1 VGSRRQHV
9 FVLLFVIALV
19 AVSGIIIA
27 SKETKL
33 GLDLQGGLQLV
44 YEGQPTGTATEV
56 SGEDIEDS
64 INIIEKR
71 INNLGVSEAEV
82 ARLGNKNITVG
93 LPGVTDANRASE
105 QVGTT
110 AQLFFYD
117 WEPNLLGQERLI
129 GGHPGQQPPAAAV
142 KKLEKEW
149 KDAGR
154 NPESFENSLLIASG
168 AYPNAYQA
176 ALLAEKQTPKTK
188 EECGK
193 CSVAK
198 PRFYLFE
205 DGPKHKL
212 LAGPELNEKD
222 LYESPTGETL
232 SKNGTTVVEIP
243 AGTVLVSELPV
254 DESGKVDE
262 TAQPGWFALNDNYA
276 LSGSEITEPKQEYA
290 QGNGEPNV
298 AFKFTDEGRE
308 NFQNVTRKI
317 AQRGQSQAIGPV
329 TNAEQA
335 AATSGHFAVILDN
348 EVQSRPIINY
358 AENPDGIDGR
368 QGAQISGGFSGEHGL
383 EQAQELATT
392 LQIGALPIELHLISE
407 TQVSATLGSQ
417 ALHDGIKAGIIGLAL
432 VVIFL
437 LAYYRFLGLIAV
449 IALVAYG
456 VIFFALIKLIPI
468 TLTLP
473 GIAGLVLTIG
483 VAADS
488 NIVIFERI
496 KEEVRAGRS
505 MQSAITAG
513 YKRGIS
519 TIVDANVVTI
529 LTAFI
534 LFVLATA
541 GVKGFAFTLGVG
553 TLTSLLTAVVF
564 TQALLGTMSNSKM
577 LKSRSAL
584 GAGGEGRRW
593 HFDFMGASRW
603 FFTFSG
609 IILLIGAVALSTKEL
624 NFGIDFKSGTRITAA
639 LEKPTNE
646 GEVRESL
653 EEAGV
658 SNAEVQQVTV
668 PHFGNNVFQIESA
681 QLQPNEVHE
690 VEKELGADYG
700 VAKEGFESTS
710 VGPTFGNQ
718 VAESAV
724 KALIFSLLVI
734 LVYVALRFEP
744 KFAVPVMIALAHDI
758 LITGGVYALTGKE
771 VSSGTVAAF
780 LTILGYSLY
789 DTIIVF
795 DRIRENVPRM
805 PRAAFSQI
813 VNRSMSEVLTRS
825 LATSFTTLLAVLS
838 LLIFG
843 SATLQDFA
851 FAMLIGIASGTYS
864 SIFIASPVLTA
875 WKEREPQFVRRR
887 QRIAEVEGG
896 LVPAFADDVQVAK
909 LSDDDETDAE
919 IAADIEREAPLAEA
933 TGGERRRRLGR
944 GRAATQGTVDEVE
957 AVEAPEAAEP
967 EEAPE
972 APSAPEPTE
981 KAPARAGPPDN
992 GANPE
997 SAERRKRNE
1006 ERRARRAQRRKGR
1019 RR

>member
-1 VGSRRQHV
+1 VGSRRLHV
-9 FVLLFVIALV
+9 FVLLFVVALV
-19 AVSGIIIA
+19 AISGIVIA
-27 SKETKL
+27 TKETKL

-71 INNLGVSEAEV
+71 INNLGVSESEV

-93 LPGVTDANRASE
+93 LPGVTDANRAAE

-117 WEPNLLGQERLI
+117 WEPNLLGPERAI
-129 GGHPGQQPPAAAV
+129 GGHPGTQPPAEAV

-149 KDAGR
+149 EEAGR
-154 NPESFENSLLIASG
+154 NTKSFESKILIASG

-176 ALLAEKQTPKTK
+176 ALLAEKQPPKSK
-188 EECGK
+188 EECEK

-205 DGPKHKL
+205 DNAKHKL
-212 LAGPELNEKD
+212 LAGPELSEGD
-222 LYESPTGETL
+222 LYETPTGETL

-243 AGTVLVSELPV
+243 AGTVLVSELPT
-254 DESGKVDE
+254 DETGKLDE
-262 TAQPGWFALNDNYA
+262 TAQPGWFALNDEYA
-276 LSGSEITEPKQEYA
+276 LSGNEITEPKQEYA
-290 QGNGEPNV
+290 QGTGEPNV
-298 AFKFTDEGRE
+298 AFKFTDQGRE

-317 AQRGQSQAIGPV
+317 ALRGQSQAIAG
-329 TNAEQA
+329 EEA
-335 AATSGHFAVILDN
+335 AGRSGHFAVILDN
-348 EVQSRPIINY
+348 EVQSRPIINFQ
-358 AENPDGIDGR
+358 ENPDGIDGR
-368 QGAQISGGFSGEHGL
+368 QGAQISGGFSGDHGL
-383 EQAQELATT
+383 ETAQELATT

-417 ALHDGIKAGIIGLAL
+417 ALHDGIKAGIIGLLL
-432 VVIFL
+432 VCIFL
-437 LAYYRFLGLIAV
+437 LVYYRFLGFISI
-449 IALVAYG
+449 IALAAYG
-456 VIFFALIKLIPI
+456 VIFFAMIKLIPI

-496 KEEVRAGRS
+496 KEEIRAGRS
-505 MQSAITAG
+505 MQGAITAG

-519 TIVDANVVTI
+519 TIIDANVVTI

-564 TQALLGTMSNSKM
+564 TQALLGTMSNSN
-577 LKSRSAL
+577 LLRSRNAL
-584 GAGGEGRRW
+584 GAGGEGQRW

-609 IILLIGAVALSTKEL
+609 IILIIGAVALSTKEL
-624 NFGIDFKSGTRITAA
+624 NFGIDFESGTRITAA

-646 GEVRESL
+646 DEVKSSL

-658 SNAEVQQVTV
+658 DNAEVQQVTV
-668 PHFGNNVFQIESA
+668 PNFGSNVFQIESA
-681 QLQPNEVHE
+681 QLQPGKVRGA
-690 VEKELGADYG
+690 EKALAADYG
-700 VAKEGFESTS
+700 ISKEGFESTS

-734 LVYVALRFEP
+734 LIYVALRFEP
-744 KFAVPVMIALAHDI
+744 KFAVPVLIALFHDI

-813 VNRSMSEVLTRS
+813 VNRSMSEVMTRS
-825 LATSFTTLLAVLS
+825 LATSFSTLLAVLS

-843 SATLQDFA
+843 TTTLQDFA

-875 WKEREPQFVRRR
+875 WKEREPGYVRRR
-887 QRIAEVEGG
+887 QRIAEVENG
-896 LVPAFADDVQVAK
+896 LVPAFADDVQVAR
-909 LSDDDETDAE
+909 LADDDETDEE
-919 IAADIEREAPLAEA
+919 IAADIEREAPAAEA
-933 TGGERRRRLGR
+933 PAGSRRRLGR
-944 GRAATQGTVDEVE
+944 SQVAEAEAPTV
-957 AVEAPEAAEP
+957 APEAQGL
-967 EEAPE
+967 EAPP
-972 APSAPEPTE
+972 APSAPETDTT
-981 KAPARAGPPDN
+981 PARSGN
-992 GANPE
+992 GAAADPE
-997 SAERRKRNE
+997 SLERRKRNE
-1006 ERRARRAQRRKGR
+1006 ERRAKRAQRRKGKR
-1019 RR
+1019 R